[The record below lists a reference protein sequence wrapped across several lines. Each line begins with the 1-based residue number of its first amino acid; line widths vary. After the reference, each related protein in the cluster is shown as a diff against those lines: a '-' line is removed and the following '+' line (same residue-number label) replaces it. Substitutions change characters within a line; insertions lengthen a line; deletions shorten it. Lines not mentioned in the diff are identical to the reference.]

1 MIQTFLS
8 IRLEREEG
16 RECNGRGGRC
26 TYWEAI
32 ICVGGTGGTQQETS
46 LVRNLK

>member
-16 RECNGRGGRC
+16 REEGNGRGGRC
-26 TYWEAI
+26 TYWGAI
-32 ICVGGTGGTQQETS
+32 LCVGGTQQETS
-46 LVRNLK
+46 LVLNLK